1 MTRLKE
7 TYEKE
12 IIPALIE
19 KFGYKN
25 KMDVPKLDKIV
36 VNVGL
41 GQMAHQKDLI
51 EPVRDEMATL
61 TGQRPL
67 LTKSKKSIS
76 NFKIRDGAPVGYKV
90 TLRKVKMYEFLD
102 RLINFV
108 IPRIRDFRGVSANAF
123 DQNGNYTLG
132 VKEQTIFPELEL
144 DKLPIAHGMDIC
156 IVTTAKTKEEARG
169 LLEGFGMPF
178 AKK

>member
-1 MTRLKE
+1 MESLKE
-7 TYEKE
+7 SYEKNLV
-12 IIPALIE
+12 PHLME

-25 KMDVPKLDKIV
+25 KMEVPKLDKIV

-41 GQMAHQKDLI
+41 GEMAHDKNLI
-51 EPVRDEMATL
+51 EPVREEIAAI

-90 TLRKVKMYEFLD
+90 TLRKKIMYEFLD
-102 RLINFV
+102 RLVNFV
-108 IPRIRDFRGVSANAF
+108 IPRIRDFRGVSSTSF

-132 VKEQTIFPELEL
+132 IKDQTIFPELNL
-144 DKLPIAHGMDIC
+144 DKIPMAHGLDIC
-156 IVTTAKTKEEARG
+156 FVTTAKNKDEAYA
-169 LLEGFGMPF
+169 LLQGFGMPF